1 MDELCKQC
9 GRPIG
14 GGRSC
19 QFCRHVI
26 GFPDSVILASPGR
39 RFCGLLL
46 DLFLIGITLGIGYF
60 IWSIFT
66 FRKGQTPAKQ
76 LLGMRVVRLNNSY
89 ATRYWGTAFR
99 EWIAKWVVGAVA
111 TGALAV
117 LDFWLL
123 WDKDNQELWDKFL
136 GTVVVNDPNGLTLS
150 PEARPKKDSPLVA
163 KAA

>member
-1 MDELCKQC
+1 METLCKHC

-14 GGRSC
+14 DGRSC
-19 QFCRHVI
+19 QFCRQVI
-26 GFPDSVILASPGR
+26 GFPDSVVVASPGR

-46 DLFLIGITLGIGYF
+46 DWFLIGVTLGIGYF

-76 LLGMRVVRLNNSY
+76 LLGMRVVRLSNSY
-89 ATRYWGTAFR
+89 ATRYWGTFLR
-99 EWIAKWVVGAVA
+99 EGIAKPVVGVLAWA
-111 TGALAV
+111 TAGIV
-117 LDFWLL
+117 NFWLL
-123 WDKDNQELWDKFL
+123 WDKDNQELWDKFI

-150 PEARPKKDSPLVA
+150 PEARGHEDAPLVA